1 MNINSPVSF
10 KSIVPVK
17 YFAKNPKN
25 GQYVPVLK
33 DENIR
38 KCQGYIVRNLNKSE
52 SENKN
57 ENFVSLYS
65 FTDREYS
72 KIPYVRSVYS
82 YKYKNGQK
90 NKTPDVYLLT
100 GRDAIE
106 ADKMARPIGV
116 AKSDSKEKYNTTD
129 TRTVKETANT
139 YFYNLDNYIRTQA
152 NPLKNERKEALELH
166 VYFEP
171 QYTKDNKL
179 KKFEYSFSAFVP
191 YMPQN

>member
-1 MNINSPVSF
+1 MNINTSVSF

-17 YFAKNPKN
+17 YYAKNPKN
-25 GQYVPVLK
+25 GKYVPVLK

-52 SENKN
+52 NEKRN

-65 FTDREYS
+65 YVDKEYS

-82 YKYKNGQK
+82 YQNKNGQIS
-90 NKTPDVYLLT
+90 KTPDVYLIS
-100 GRDAIE
+100 GQDAIE

-129 TRTVKETANT
+129 TDEVKKTTNT
-139 YFYNLDNYIRTQA
+139 YFENLDNYIRTQS
-152 NPLKNERKEALELH
+152 NPIKNEKKEALELH
-166 VYFEP
+166 VFFEP
-171 QYTKDNKL
+171 EYTKDNKL
-179 KKFEYSFSAFVP
+179 KKFEYSFSEFVP
-191 YMPQN
+191 YKPKN